1 MNPTPPLPGTMHHL
15 STDFSSAARFW
26 ELRRIFYNLV
36 LFVVTVTWVVTTW
49 PHFCP
54 AFTLEII
61 PPLTVLALLANVCY
75 SAVYLVELPLVRS
88 TLQASWLRW
97 RWALW
102 VAGTLFAV
110 VLENYWIA
118 DEIFPFVR

>member
-1 MNPTPPLPGTMHHL
+1 MNPTPLLPGTVRHI
-15 STDFSSAARFW
+15 SADFSSAARFW

-36 LFVVTVTWVVTTW
+36 LFVVTVIWVVTTW
-49 PHFCP
+49 PHFRP
-54 AFTLEII
+54 AFTLAALA
-61 PPLTVLALLANVCY
+61 PLTVLVLLANVCY
-75 SAVYLVELPLVRS
+75 SAVYLLELPLLRS
-88 TLQASWLRW
+88 TLRASWLRW

-102 VAGTLFAV
+102 VAGTLLAF